1 MSDPATVVTERTFG
15 SPVGSQA
22 IRTTAR
28 TPRVGVYK
36 QMSRPVETSNS
47 DYSSTTEEVFT
58 LPVNDGEKE
67 IRALTYNSDIRKF
80 FLMYKSDPSD
90 EITRRKAQ
98 KLLHRSVFHLCINLN
113 GETLTPDKALAW
125 GVLDKSPSSKDKEAF
140 ALYDVNFVAF
150 FETDASAP
158 GENIKGMLAKE
169 HEREN
174 PFPVQMC
181 TMRGEEGK
189 IGSADEN
196 TVKLVNECI
205 REPGVW
211 KSVKMFGR
219 RLHARSFRSSK
230 LLKPAMPL
238 MFKSPS
244 SGCVEIA
251 AANCIFE
258 RDEEAARKLVSA
270 VGKENFKRIRSFA
283 PFLQKHVR
291 TWAVKNPRTTD
302 PEIKKQRHWGSK
314 QKAEWLL
321 GRESGLFLAQLL
333 ARGAS
338 FFHCIGF
345 DCARKVLYDPADDFS
360 YELDRTALIA
370 ACDAK
375 DSSFI
380 GIGELMELV
389 PLPRATTKRSM
400 RSRGSRKRSR
410 SSSAK

>member
-1 MSDPATVVTERTFG
+1 MSDPATAAAE
-15 SPVGSQA
+15 SPSDSSVRSQ
-22 IRTTAR
+22 TTKTTTR

-36 QMSRPVETSNS
+36 QLSRPGESTDS
-47 DYSSTTEEVFT
+47 DSPSMSAKVST
-58 LPVNDGEKE
+58 LPASDGAME
-67 IRALTYNSDIRKF
+67 IAALSYNSDIQKVF
-80 FLMYKSDPSD
+80 ILYANDTG
-90 EITRRKAQ
+90 EEVTRRKAQ
-98 KLLHRSVFHLCINLN
+98 KLLHRSVFRVCINLD
-113 GETLTPDKALAW
+113 GEYLTPNKALAW
-125 GVLDKSPSSKDKEAF
+125 GVLDKRPSSKEKEAF

-158 GENIKGMLAKE
+158 GENIKGMLAKGD
-169 HEREN
+169 EREN
-174 PFPVQMC
+174 PFPVQMF
-181 TMRGEEGK
+181 TMRGEGGK
-189 IGSADEN
+189 IGSADES

-211 KSVKMFGR
+211 KSVEMFGCR
-219 RLHARSFRSSK
+219 PNARSFRSSE
-230 LLKPAMPL
+230 LLKPVMPL

-251 AANCIFE
+251 AANCMFE
-258 RDEEAARKLVSA
+258 RDEEAARKLVSV
-270 VGKENFKRIRSFA
+270 VGEEEFKRIRSFA